1 MVSVPVLSEQIHEVD
16 PCVNKSVE
24 KKHEKKKNMKKKKKK
39 NMKKIERREKGSNS
53 QDNDIQRVTRKQ
65 QQ

>member
-24 KKHEKKKNMKKKKKK
+24 KKHEKKKNMKK
-39 NMKKIERREKGSNS
+39 IERREKGSNS